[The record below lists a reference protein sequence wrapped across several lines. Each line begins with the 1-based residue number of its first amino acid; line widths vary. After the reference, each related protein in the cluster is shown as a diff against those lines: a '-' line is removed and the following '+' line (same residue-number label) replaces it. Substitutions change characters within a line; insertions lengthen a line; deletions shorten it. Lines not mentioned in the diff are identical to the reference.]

1 MGDIVDFGRVILFA
15 SGALLLAI
23 GVRMVA
29 GRLAVPTAGL
39 LLVAAA
45 AASDVFDRLEGVLTF
60 EDVQRIVTLAL
71 VVILFEGGSNIGLRR
86 FRASAAPILALGVLG
101 TFGTAALVAV
111 AAHYALGF
119 SWTVAGLIGAALAP
133 TDPAVTF
140 SVLAG
145 RDVERPLR
153 DDPRGRVGLQRPGR
167 DRAHDRH
174 GRARDARRRI
184 ASRTIV
190 EEFVREMA
198 IGLAVGVAGAL
209 ALAALIRHAPLP
221 DRTLYPI
228 AVILAVG
235 AIYGAAAVAH
245 GSGFLAVFVA
255 GILVGD
261 MRYAARSAVR
271 DFNSAL
277 TDLGELAAFVALG
290 LTVDLALIGDAG
302 LWWQGLVLAA
312 LLGLV
317 IRPLVVT
324 PLLLPARLDW
334 GERGFVVWSGL
345 KGAVPILLASLA
357 VVSGTD
363 DASEIYGIVFVVVLC
378 SVVVQG
384 SLVPVGRRP
393 PRCRDGARRRLTRRR
408 RTLGP
413 TSGRAARRS
422 ACRRAAGGGAI
433 RGSRSFS

>member
-1 MGDIVDFGRVILFA
+1 
-15 SGALLLAI
+15 
-23 GVRMVA
+23 
-29 GRLAVPTAGL
+29 
-39 LLVAAA
+39 
-45 AASDVFDRLEGVLTF
+45 
-60 EDVQRIVTLAL
+60 
-71 VVILFEGGSNIGLRR
+71 
-86 FRASAAPILALGVLG
+86 
-101 TFGTAALVAV
+101 V

-119 SWTVAGLIGAALAP
+119 SWTVAGLIGAALSP

-145 RDVERPLR
+145 RDVSGRSGTILEGESGFN
-153 DDPRGRVGLQRPGR
+153 DPVGIALMIGMIEV
-167 DRAHDRH
+167 ATHDN
-174 GRARDARRRI
+174 GTLWTVA
-184 ASRTIV
+184 
-190 EEFVREMA
+190 EEFVREMT

-209 ALAALIRHAPLP
+209 ALAALIRRAPLP

-235 AIYGAAAVAH
+235 AIYGTATVAK

-261 MRYAARSAVR
+261 MRYAARRAVR
-271 DFNSAL
+271 DFGSAL

-324 PLLLPARLDW
+324 PLLLPVRLSW

-357 VVSGTD
+357 VVNGTD

-384 SLVPVGRRP
+384 SLVPSV
-393 PRCRDGARRRLTRRR
+393 
-408 RTLGP
+408 
-413 TSGRAARRS
+413 AARLGVDMVP
-422 ACRRAAGGGAI
+422 AAPHP
-433 RGSRSFS
+433 

>member
-1 MGDIVDFGRVILFA
+1 MGDMVDFGRVILFV

-29 GRLAVPTAGL
+29 GRLAVPAAGL

-45 AASDVFDRLEGVLTF
+45 AASDLSDRLDGVLTF

-86 FRASAAPILALGVLG
+86 FRRSAGPIVALGVLG

-119 SWTVAGLIGAALAP
+119 SWTVAGLLGAALAP

-145 RDVERPLR
+145 RDVGGRSGTILEGESGFNDPVGIALMIGMVELATH
-153 DDPRGRVGLQRPGR
+153 DD
-167 DRAHDRH
+167 
-174 GRARDARRRI
+174 
-184 ASRTIV
+184 ASLWTIV
-190 EEFVREMA
+190 DEFVREMS
-198 IGLAVGVAGAL
+198 IGLVVGVAGAL
-209 ALAALIRHAPLP
+209 ALAALIRRAPLP

-235 AIYGAAAVAH
+235 AIYGTATVAT

-261 MRYAARSAVR
+261 MQYAARKAVR
-271 DFNSAL
+271 SFNSAL

-324 PLLLPARLDW
+324 PLLLPVRLDW

-357 VVSGTD
+357 VVNGTD

-384 SLVPVGRRP
+384 SLVPSV
-393 PRCRDGARRRLTRRR
+393 
-408 RTLGP
+408 
-413 TSGRAARRS
+413 AARFGVEMVP
-422 ACRRAAGGGAI
+422 AGPH
-433 RGSRSFS
+433 S

>member
-1 MGDIVDFGRVILFA
+1 VAARPAGRQCKIVAMGDIVEFGRVILFA

-45 AASDVFDRLEGVLTF
+45 AASDLFDRLDGVLTF

-86 FRASAAPILALGVLG
+86 FRTSAAPIVALGVLG

-119 SWTVAGLIGAALAP
+119 SWTVAGLLGAALAP

-145 RDVERPLR
+145 RDVSGRSGTILEGESGFNDPVGIALMIGMIEVATHDDASPLW
-153 DDPRGRVGLQRPGR
+153 
-167 DRAHDRH
+167 
-174 GRARDARRRI
+174 
-184 ASRTIV
+184 TIV
-190 EEFVREMA
+190 EEFVLEMA

-209 ALAALIRHAPLP
+209 ALAALIRRAPLP

-235 AIYGAAAVAH
+235 AIYGVATVAT

-271 DFNSAL
+271 DFSSAL

-324 PLLLPARLDW
+324 PLLLPVRLDW

-357 VVSGTD
+357 VVGGTD
-363 DASEIYGIVFVVVLC
+363 DAAKIYGIVFVVVLC

-384 SLVPVGRRP
+384 SLVPSV
-393 PRCRDGARRRLTRRR
+393 
-408 RTLGP
+408 
-413 TSGRAARRS
+413 AARLGVEMVPAQPHS
-422 ACRRAAGGGAI
+422 
-433 RGSRSFS
+433 

>member
-1 MGDIVDFGRVILFA
+1 MGDIVEFGRVILFA

-45 AASDVFDRLEGVLTF
+45 AASDLFDRLDGVLTF

-119 SWTVAGLIGAALAP
+119 SWTVAGLIGAALSP

-145 RDVERPLR
+145 RDVSGRSGTILEGESGFN
-153 DDPRGRVGLQRPGR
+153 DPVGIALMIGMIEV
-167 DRAHDRH
+167 ATHDN
-174 GRARDARRRI
+174 GTLWTVA
-184 ASRTIV
+184 
-190 EEFVREMA
+190 EEFVREMT

-209 ALAALIRHAPLP
+209 ALAALIRRAPLP

-235 AIYGAAAVAH
+235 AIYGTATVAK

-261 MRYAARSAVR
+261 MRYAARRAVR
-271 DFNSAL
+271 DFGSAL

-324 PLLLPARLDW
+324 PLLLPVRLSW

-357 VVSGTD
+357 VVNGTD

-384 SLVPVGRRP
+384 SLVPSV
-393 PRCRDGARRRLTRRR
+393 
-408 RTLGP
+408 
-413 TSGRAARRS
+413 AARLGVDMVP
-422 ACRRAAGGGAI
+422 AAPHP
-433 RGSRSFS
+433 

>member
-1 MGDIVDFGRVILFA
+1 MGDIVEFGRVILFA

-45 AASDVFDRLEGVLTF
+45 AASDLFDRLDGVLTF

-119 SWTVAGLIGAALAP
+119 SWTVAGLLGAALAP

-145 RDVERPLR
+145 RDVSGRSGTILEGESGFNDPVGIALMIGMIEVATHDDASPLW
-153 DDPRGRVGLQRPGR
+153 
-167 DRAHDRH
+167 
-174 GRARDARRRI
+174 
-184 ASRTIV
+184 TIV

-209 ALAALIRHAPLP
+209 ALATLIRRAPLP

-235 AIYGAAAVAH
+235 AIYGAATVAK

-271 DFNSAL
+271 DFSSAL
-277 TDLGELAAFVALG
+277 TDLGELAAFVVLG

-324 PLLLPARLDW
+324 PLLLPVRLDW

-357 VVSGTD
+357 VVNGTD
-363 DASEIYGIVFVVVLC
+363 DAAEIYGIVFVVVLC

-384 SLVPVGRRP
+384 SLVPSV
-393 PRCRDGARRRLTRRR
+393 
-408 RTLGP
+408 
-413 TSGRAARRS
+413 AARLGVEMVPAQPHS
-422 ACRRAAGGGAI
+422 
-433 RGSRSFS
+433 

>member
-1 MGDIVDFGRVILFA
+1 MLEFGRVILFA

-23 GVRMVA
+23 GVRMLA

-39 LLVAAA
+39 ILVAAA
-45 AASDVFDRLEGVLTF
+45 AASDVFDRLEGVLSF

-71 VVILFEGGSNIGLRR
+71 VVILFEGGSNIGVER
-86 FRASAAPILALGVLG
+86 FRRSAAPIVVLGVLG

-111 AAHYALGF
+111 AAHYVLDF
-119 SWTVAGLIGAALAP
+119 SWTVAGLLGAALAP
-133 TDPAVTF
+133 THPAVTF

-145 RDVERPLR
+145 RDVSGRSGTILEGESGFNDPVGIALMIGMVEVATH
-153 DDPRGRVGLQRPGR
+153 DD
-167 DRAHDRH
+167 
-174 GRARDARRRI
+174 
-184 ASRTIV
+184 ASPFWTIV
-190 EEFVREMA
+190 EEFVREMS

-209 ALAALIRHAPLP
+209 VLAALIRHAPLP

-235 AIYGAAAVAH
+235 AIYGVAAVAK
-245 GSGFLAVFVA
+245 GSGFLAVFVT

-271 DFNSAL
+271 DFSSAL

-324 PLLLPARLDW
+324 PLLLPVRLDW

-357 VVSGTD
+357 VVSATD
-363 DASEIYGIVFVVVLC
+363 DAAEIYGIVFVVVLC

-384 SLVPVGRRP
+384 SLVPSV
-393 PRCRDGARRRLTRRR
+393 
-408 RTLGP
+408 
-413 TSGRAARRS
+413 AARLGVEMVP
-422 ACRRAAGGGAI
+422 AAPH
-433 RGSRSFS
+433 S

>member
-1 MGDIVDFGRVILFA
+1 MLEFGRVILFS

-39 LLVAAA
+39 ILVAAA
-45 AASDVFDRLEGVLTF
+45 AASDLFDRLEGVLSF

-71 VVILFEGGSNIGLRR
+71 VVILFEGGSNIGVER
-86 FRASAAPILALGVLG
+86 FRRSAAPIAVLGVLG

-111 AAHYALGF
+111 AAHYVLDF
-119 SWTVAGLIGAALAP
+119 SWTVSGLLGAALAP

-145 RDVERPLR
+145 RDVGGRSGTILEGESGFNDPVGIALMIGMVEVATH
-153 DDPRGRVGLQRPGR
+153 DD
-167 DRAHDRH
+167 
-174 GRARDARRRI
+174 
-184 ASRTIV
+184 ASPFWTIV
-190 EEFVREMA
+190 EEFVREMS

-209 ALAALIRHAPLP
+209 ALAALIRRAPLP

-235 AIYGAAAVAH
+235 AIYGVAAVAK
-245 GSGFLAVFVA
+245 GSGFLAVFVT

-271 DFNSAL
+271 DFSSAL

-324 PLLLPARLDW
+324 PLLLPVRLDW

-363 DASEIYGIVFVVVLC
+363 DAAEIYGIVFVVVLC

-384 SLVPVGRRP
+384 SLVPSV
-393 PRCRDGARRRLTRRR
+393 ATRL
-408 RTLGP
+408 GVEMVP
-413 TSGRAARRS
+413 AAPHS
-422 ACRRAAGGGAI
+422 
-433 RGSRSFS
+433 

>member
-1 MGDIVDFGRVILFA
+1 M
-15 SGALLLAI
+15 
-23 GVRMVA
+23 
-29 GRLAVPTAGL
+29 
-39 LLVAAA
+39 
-45 AASDVFDRLEGVLTF
+45 
-60 EDVQRIVTLAL
+60 TLAL

-145 RDVERPLR
+145 RDVGGRSGTILEGESGFNDPVGIALMIGMVELATH
-153 DDPRGRVGLQRPGR
+153 DD
-167 DRAHDRH
+167 
-174 GRARDARRRI
+174 
-184 ASRTIV
+184 ASLWTIV
-190 EEFVREMA
+190 DEFVREMA

-209 ALAALIRHAPLP
+209 ALAALIRRAPLP

-261 MRYAARSAVR
+261 MRYAARRAVR

-363 DASEIYGIVFVVVLC
+363 DA
-378 SVVVQG
+378 
-384 SLVPVGRRP
+384 VGDLRDRVRGRPLLGGRPGLARALRRRP
-393 PRCRDGARRRLTRRR
+393 PRCRDGAGARLTRRR
-408 RTLGP
+408 RSLGP
-413 TSGRAARRS
+413 TSGRAARRC
-422 ACRRAAGGGAI
+422 ACRRSAGGGAI

>member
-1 MGDIVDFGRVILFA
+1 VPRLAARPAGEQCKIVAMGDMVDFGRVILFV

-23 GVRMVA
+23 GVRMLA
-29 GRLAVPTAGL
+29 GRLAVPAAGL

-45 AASDVFDRLEGVLTF
+45 AASDLSDRLDGVLTF

-86 FRASAAPILALGVLG
+86 FRRSAGPIVALGVLG

-111 AAHYALGF
+111 AAHYALDF
-119 SWTVAGLIGAALAP
+119 SWTVAGLLGAALAP

-145 RDVERPLR
+145 RDVSGRSGTILEGESGFNDPVGIALMIGMVELATH
-153 DDPRGRVGLQRPGR
+153 DD
-167 DRAHDRH
+167 
-174 GRARDARRRI
+174 
-184 ASRTIV
+184 ASLWTIV
-190 EEFVREMA
+190 DEFVREMS

-209 ALAALIRHAPLP
+209 ALAALIRRAPLP
-221 DRTLYPI
+221 DPTLYPI

-235 AIYGAAAVAH
+235 AIYGTATVAT

-261 MRYAARSAVR
+261 MQYAARKAVR
-271 DFNSAL
+271 SFNSAL

-290 LTVDLALIGDAG
+290 LTVDLALIADAG

-324 PLLLPARLDW
+324 PLLLPVRLDW

-357 VVSGTD
+357 VVNGTD
-363 DASEIYGIVFVVVLC
+363 DAAEIYGIVFVVVLC

-384 SLVPVGRRP
+384 SLVPSV
-393 PRCRDGARRRLTRRR
+393 
-408 RTLGP
+408 
-413 TSGRAARRS
+413 AARLGVEMVPAQPHS
-422 ACRRAAGGGAI
+422 
-433 RGSRSFS
+433 